1 MERNPLNA
9 LTKTINKF
17 MTPTI
22 PASNKRKREVKRPYG
37 ESLTSEEA
45 LDRLQQEA
53 DKKKKNSNKQ
63 SSSDSVVPKKRFVIT
78 MFPTFFCNSIISEAG
93 RRKTRMNL

>member
-22 PASNKRKREVKRPYG
+22 PESNKRKREVKRPYG

-45 LDRLQQEA
+45 LDRLEQEA
-53 DKKKKNSNKQ
+53 DKKRRIAINSLILIRWYQRNGL
-63 SSSDSVVPKKRFVIT
+63 SSLRFLRSFVI
-78 MFPTFFCNSIISEAG
+78 
-93 RRKTRMNL
+93 L